1 MQIIYQ
7 KMMQEVDSHVSA
19 IDLNGKGI
27 IEDCKMII
35 TFLNEKLTELKE
47 VVKSGSFSDVDEE
60 ITFFKHQKPML
71 LGRLI
76 YFYKVLH
83 IESNCPPCGE
93 LADEYYRR
101 QQEELKLFFDQHVEF
116 YQYYRSGATYRDD
129 YYFRCGAREISPETG
144 AFLFDDDM
152 DFSTGYDRLIARI
165 VAMEMLYA
173 YLTTR
178 RKATLETEELPL
190 ETLLKEHHWTDKKA
204 AAIELIY
211 AIHSAG
217 SVDGG
222 QVDIIELVT
231 LFEIV
236 FHVELGDAYR
246 VFAGMRNRKMSRTAY
261 LDELKEKLLRRMDE
275 TDG

>member
-1 MQIIYQ
+1 
-7 KMMQEVDSHVSA
+7 MMQEVDSHVSA

-47 VVKSGSFSDVDEE
+47 VVKSGSFSDENEE

-101 QQEELKLFFDQHVEF
+101 QQEELKIFFDQHVAF
-116 YQYYRSGATYRDD
+116 YQYYRSGATYRDS
-129 YYFRCGAREISPETG
+129 YYFRRGTREISPETG
-144 AFLFDDDM
+144 GFLFDDDM

-165 VAMEMLYA
+165 VATEMLYA
-173 YLTTR
+173 YLTAR
-178 RKATLETEELPL
+178 RKAGEQGEEQSMS
-190 ETLLKEHHWTDKKA
+190 LLREYHWTDKKA

-211 AIHSAG
+211 AIHSAR
-217 SVDGG
+217 SVDNG
-222 QVDIIELVT
+222 QVDIIELVS

-236 FHVELGDAYR
+236 FHIDLGDAYR
-246 VFAGMRNRKMSRTAY
+246 VFAGMRSRKMSRTVY

-275 TDG
+275 SDG